1 MACSMDGGAGL
12 GMAHKERVNCTIE
25 CKNPSN
31 YDPWVIYPE
40 CISLKRVDD
49 IHFVC
54 PKPPIRRAMRLFHI
68 VFHLN
73 RLHSASL
80 SSCLRRCITLELLSA
95 SSLGLHESVA
105 FSLSHRQV
113 RQPEKPRPI
122 PIQIRNQQRTRKSEV
137 TSTNNLSQSL
147 STLPFISSSTRR
159 SSHPSLS
166 SSPQD

>member
-25 CKNPSN
+25 CKNPSG

-80 SSCLRRCITLELLSA
+80 SSCLRRCITLSCCPHRLWVCTNLWLLAFRTDRFVNLRSLAPSRYRSA
-95 SSLGLHESVA
+95 S
-105 FSLSHRQV
+105 
-113 RQPEKPRPI
+113 
-122 PIQIRNQQRTRKSEV
+122 QQRKKKSEV
-137 TSTNNLSQSL
+137 ASTNNLSQSL